1 MAYVLLDFRAN
12 GVLVS
17 SVVSASACRHASI
30 DIQLLSCCPYGPKLR
45 AWCPCLPNVSTMFIT
60 INFILT
66 LSSQSTFDSVTL
78 SMHCFV
84 HVLVHVLLQQSCR
97 LLCSACC
104 RRQVCRHLHGIM
116 EPLSS
121 ATIICSHC
129 KALGKKGTLRHPGHE
144 LCLEEHA
151 LLLCHCCCC

>member
-1 MAYVLLDFRAN
+1 M
-12 GVLVS
+12 
-17 SVVSASACRHASI
+17 VSASACRHAGI
-30 DIQLLSCCPYGPKLR
+30 DIQLLSCYPYGPQLR

-66 LSSQSTFDSVTL
+66 LSSQSTFDSATS

-84 HVLVHVLLQQSCR
+84 HVLIHVLLQQSCRCFVHVLIHVLLQQSCR
-97 LLCSACC
+97 LLCSAC
-104 RRQVCRHLHGIM
+104 RRRKVCRHLHGIT
-116 EPLSS
+116 EY
-121 ATIICSHC
+121 CSHC